1 MNSHLHHQCSSVD
14 LAISRQV
21 GVKSPLHCSPA
32 AFNNN
37 KNVKTNACDSVQ
49 AAISRQVGI
58 NSPLYCEAC
67 SAAARPAPPLCSALL
82 TDRGTPGPPTDR
94 PQLLLD
100 GGLCW
105 LREACLA

>member
-32 AFNNN
+32 AYNNN

-67 SAAARPAPPLCSALL
+67 SAAARPASSHECDPAQQAISRQVRWDSPLTC
-82 TDRGTPGPPTDR
+82 R
-94 PQLLLD
+94 
-100 GGLCW
+100 
-105 LREACLA
+105 